1 MIFGDLQEEPSP
13 MVNDPSRDAE
23 QMISEC
29 FKTNRPPGRRQRFPL
44 HHGEDIVSQGI
55 EPPPSSIGKESFSG
69 HHPCCEV
76 IFEDIVG
83 FFYRS
88 TAFPLPLQQPFPI
101 PTPDIGD
108 NGKVMI

>member
-1 MIFGDLQEEPSP
+1 
-13 MVNDPSRDAE
+13 MVNDSPRDAE

-55 EPPPSSIGKESFSG
+55 ESPPSSRGKESVGG
-69 HHPCCEV
+69 HHPSCEI
-76 IFEDIVG
+76 IFKDIMG

-88 TAFPLPLQQPFPI
+88 TTFPLPLQQPLPI
-101 PTPDIGD
+101 PTPDFRD
-108 NGKVMI
+108 DRKEMTDRPT